1 MKTQLR
7 TKQGK
12 ATTAMRCAAFV
23 RGFKDKRAG
32 KAFVYDAY
40 PTTNDQWN
48 YERGR
53 QFACIYDGALKNG
66 QKLTWQAQRAMQDAL
81 FANAIN

>member
-1 MKTQLR
+1 MKTQVKIR
-7 TKQGK
+7 QGK

-23 RGFKDKRAG
+23 HGFKDKRAG
-32 KAFVYDAY
+32 KPFVYDAY

-53 QFACIYDGALKNG
+53 QFACIYDGTLKNG
-66 QKLTWQAQRAMQDAL
+66 QRITWMAENAMQDAL
-81 FANAIN
+81 WANAIN